1 MNDKLLCWIGDA
13 VYRFGIVKAIQ
24 DNYKCDLYSILDIDY
39 RQKKFFENQKLVNF
53 QKTWFYRDYVDLTG
67 NQKPDIE
74 FLQKF
79 EERYGINL
87 WNNIYSERY
96 FYKYN
101 THSFSYNDLLRII
114 EQECKLFE
122 KVIDDVQPQFLIIGT
137 TDLHHNHLL
146 TELCRAKNVQVLMT
160 GGARFGYRELICEE
174 PDKLSSIIYAKKIV
188 VKKNEK
194 TFEELRSYLTKFDN
208 VKQITEFRKNLEVP
222 ISEKIRKFFELIF
235 VYGGAKYRNQFERIG
250 MTRKKI
256 IGEIIRN
263 RFNKRSTSSF
273 VNRHLNRKLDST
285 APFVYYPL
293 HTEPERA
300 LSIAAPFYTNQ
311 IEVITHIAKSL
322 PVGYNLYVKD
332 HPGMSFKA
340 GPGRTIS
347 FYNQIMDLP
356 NVKLLHPE
364 VSQDE
369 ILKSCSLVITING
382 TTGLEAAF
390 YGKPALTLVET
401 LYSHLPSVITIK
413 TPEDLPHAIIQALE
427 KKVEPSSLE
436 EFVNFIEANS
446 FEIDRKL
453 LYSDFRN
460 KFLYKE
466 IDANEMKSYFKDHN
480 SSFETI
486 GLEYISKIKKIKDN
500 KQ

>member
-13 VYRFGIVKAIQ
+13 VYRFGIVKAIH

-53 QKTWFYRDYVDLTG
+53 QKIWYYRDYVDLTG

-87 WNNIYSERY
+87 WNIIYSERY

-101 THSFSYNDLLRII
+101 THSFSYDDLLRII

-146 TELCRAKNVQVLMT
+146 TELCRAKNVKVLMS

-188 VKKNEK
+188 GKKNEK

-273 VNRHLNRKLDST
+273 VNRHLNKKLDST
-285 APFVYYPL
+285 TPFVYYPL

-390 YGKPALTLVET
+390 YGKPTLTLVET